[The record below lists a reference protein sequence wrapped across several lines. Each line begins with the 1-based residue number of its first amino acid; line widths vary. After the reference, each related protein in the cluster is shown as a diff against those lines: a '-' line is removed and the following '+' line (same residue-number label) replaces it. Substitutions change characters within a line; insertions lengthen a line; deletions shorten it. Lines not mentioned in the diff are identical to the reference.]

1 MNLLGLHAQ
10 SAAITGRRPWDVMER
25 NFEGVVEERE
35 SVKRD
40 DRDEDRQEDMDNA
53 RRRHPGDFDVW
64 PSDEQMEYFKRGG
77 R

>member
-1 MNLLGLHAQ
+1 MNRLTLEN
-10 SAAITGRRPWDVMER
+10 IRPSDFYRAED
-25 NFEGVVEERE
+25 RE
-35 SVKRD
+35 SSKRD

-53 RRRHPGDFDVW
+53 RRRHPGDFDEW

>member
-1 MNLLGLHAQ
+1 MNLRTLHAQ

-25 NFEGVVEERE
+25 HYEQQLEDRE

-40 DRDEDRQEDMDNA
+40 DREEDRQEDMDNA

-64 PSDEQMEYFKRGG
+64 PSDSQMEYFKRGG
-77 R
+77 K

>member
-1 MNLLGLHAQ
+1 MNRLDLER
-10 SAAITGRRPWDVMER
+10 IRPSDFYRMER
-25 NFEGVVEERE
+25 NFEGIAEDRE
-35 SVKRD
+35 SRKRD